1 MRYNQLIFFRKLRQ
15 VKSDS
20 LWHWTRKYLM
30 VTRTNCQELITKVL
44 DKYMVVAQLL
54 VKFIDWYHTESQQ
67 RTRPALCLLKN
78 YFSSSIELLTAV
90 LLFVCC
96 HLIDISNLS
105 NDNKIIVYSTY
116 EREAFGIACK
126 MMRLSLVLPKN
137 VMRHAIASW
146 KILDETNNVHRYIS
160 NILEIISKFVPLNSL
175 V

>member
-1 MRYNQLIFFRKLRQ
+1 MGGSEKDDGVPRFA
-15 VKSDS
+15 S
-20 LWHWTRKYLM
+20 LLAVECGKKDPSTRATPE
-30 VTRTNCQELITKVL
+30 VFAATI
-44 DKYMVVAQLL
+44 
-54 VKFIDWYHTESQQ
+54 
-67 RTRPALCLLKN
+67 
-78 YFSSSIELLTAV
+78 